1 MTQPKQVHIGEL
13 IKREF
18 DKLPRSC
25 TVTWFARYLH
35 CDRTNIYDIFSR
47 QSIDTALLMRIS
59 CILNHNFFDD
69 YSRQFASTLS
79 EWSNDDTPLPEK
91 RTRKSIA
98 NEPSDGNANDKAD
111 DKANG

>member
-1 MTQPKQVHIGEL
+1 MTQLKQVHIGEL

-25 TVTWFARYLH
+25 TVTWFARHLH

-59 CILNHNFFDD
+59 CTLNHNFFDD

-91 RTRKSIA
+91 RTCKSTAI
-98 NEPSDGNANDKAD
+98 EQANDKG
-111 DKANG
+111 NG

>member
-1 MTQPKQVHIGEL
+1 MTQPKHVHIGEL

-25 TVTWFARYLH
+25 TVTWFARLLH

-69 YSRQFASTLS
+69 YSKLFGTVLT
-79 EWSNDDTPLPEK
+79 EWTNDNDFLPAK
-91 RTRKSIA
+91 HTRKSGA
-98 NEPSDGNANDKAD
+98 SAESAAAKKD
-111 DKANG
+111 DHQSLAV